1 MIDTA
6 DDIVLQNG
14 LPNEFT
20 TRKSDASV
28 IDFDDRSSKED
39 DATPSKKSS
48 MKKSSNDVRLI
59 FFR

>member
-1 MIDTA
+1 MVDTA

-14 LPNEFT
+14 LPNEF